1 VRCLPDDGVVHMQ
14 IVADGTDDDLPRV
27 EPDSDRHRYPMR
39 SLNLV
44 RISRDGVLHSERRI
58 TSAHGMI
65 LMGNRRTE
73 EGHNPIA
80 HNSVHGALVAVDR
93 LNHALE
99 YRVEELLRV
108 LGVAVSKQLHRAL
121 NIREQHGD
129 LLPFTL
135 EGCPGGEDL
144 IGKMEGRVILG

>member
-1 VRCLPDDGVVHMQ
+1 ICQLLQASRQMRCLADDGVFYMQ

-27 EPDSDRHRYPMR
+27 ESNSDRHRYPMR
-39 SLNLV
+39 PLNLV
-44 RISRDGVLHSERRI
+44 CISRDGFLHSERRI

-65 LMGNRRTE
+65 LMANRRTE

-99 YRVEELLRV
+99 YR
-108 LGVAVSKQLHRAL
+108 
-121 NIREQHGD
+121 
-129 LLPFTL
+129 
-135 EGCPGGEDL
+135 
-144 IGKMEGRVILG
+144 GRGASARPQGRGQQATPSNP